1 MLHLDYFI
9 HAANILLLAAYSVR
23 DILWLRLFAVAS
35 SLIAMPYFLFQPT
48 PLWAAFGWSVL
59 FAGINIFQSWRLYL
73 ERRPVR
79 LTLEEEEVRRLAF
92 PGLPPRKVL
101 QILSIG
107 TWRTVNLGER
117 LIEYGKPVESL
128 YLIVRGKVQVTK
140 DGQVL
145 GELGAGEVVGSA
157 LLLTGASSTVE
168 AVTVELSTRIVRWE
182 AGTLERYLN
191 ANPETRNV
199 FQRHL
204 ARDLAGKVHRLGT
217 DLLNSAPSVNSAP
230 SPTASPRATS
240 ARP

>member
-1 MLHLDYFI
+1 MGSFNLDYFI

-59 FAGINIFQSWRLYL
+59 FAGINIFQSWRLFL

-79 LTLEEEEVRRLAF
+79 LTPEEEEVRRLAF
-92 PGLPPRKVL
+92 PDLPARKVL

-107 TWRTVNLGER
+107 TWRTADLGER
-117 LIEYGKPVESL
+117 LIEHGKPVESL
-128 YLIVRGKVQVTK
+128 SLIVHGKVNVIK
-140 DGQVL
+140 EGRVF
-145 GELGAGEVVGSA
+145 GEMGPGEIVGSA

-168 AVTVELSTRIVRWE
+168 AVTVELSTRTVRWE
-182 AGTLERYLN
+182 AETLKRYLD
-191 ANPETRNV
+191 ADPETRNA

-204 ARDLAGKVHRLGT
+204 ATDLAGKVQRLT
-217 DLLNSAPSVNSAP
+217 NAV
-230 SPTASPRATS
+230 SPRAS
-240 ARP
+240 